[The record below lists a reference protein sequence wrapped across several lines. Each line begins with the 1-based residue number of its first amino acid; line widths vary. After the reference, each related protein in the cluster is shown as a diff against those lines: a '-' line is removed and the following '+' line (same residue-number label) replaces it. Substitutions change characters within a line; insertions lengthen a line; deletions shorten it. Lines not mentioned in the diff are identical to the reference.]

1 MDIFGY
7 LPFIFIFIDII
18 LLVLSLYTKKRD
30 YWNTLI
36 TVNVVSLL
44 SIPLMFLMA
53 AFVGNGYDAGVMV
66 LGSIIMGL
74 FLGPLYIL
82 ILVVNIVLKAKFTKD
97 NPPAATATKPAA
109 APSAAE
115 QQDNAYIN
123 GNTDTDKPSQAPAP
137 AAESA
142 PATSITPVS
151 KKSSPALPILIGL
164 IMIVAIVVGFY
175 FKNQYDKR
183 GTLESYASVKAKE
196 IKAMADYLNAKYGL
210 NVSSQD
216 VIYYLEQDTNK
227 YYTYGLSYETA
238 DIPYYVIFK
247 VGSEEIAVADRD
259 NRLSDNR
266 QLKEI
271 DKLIVD
277 YFEDKTGI
285 SFNYINFSLPNS
297 DIASPCIKY
306 NAINKILQTEMSDLL
321 TKNNIDLFV
330 QKLLNIDRLEIN
342 FYIQDSVKVYPYE
355 VAEHLS
361 FLQDYTNIDELTIW
375 FYDDGDINYIV
386 YDNLDKTDYEKT
398 EKSWDKGTYVKDSY
412 KFGCTYVEAD
422 EDKDIRFLTA
432 KPSVSSEKY
441 GLDWTQ
447 YRR

>member
-1 MDIFGY
+1 MGIMGIMGY
-7 LPFIFIFIDII
+7 LPLILITLDIA
-18 LLVLSLYTKKRD
+18 LLVAAFATKKRD
-30 YWNTLI
+30 FWNLLI
-36 TVNVVSLL
+36 TVNVVSIISAVLT
-44 SIPLMFLMA
+44 PFA
-53 AFVGNGYDAGVMV
+53 GAFNS
-66 LGSIIMGL
+66 GSSFDSTALFISGL
-74 FLGPLYIL
+74 FLGIIVMPTYIV
-82 ILVVNIVLKAKFTKD
+82 ILVVNIVLKAKFCPDPTHEK
-97 NPPAATATKPAA
+97 NPQPSTPVNATEAKN
-109 APSAAE
+109 
-115 QQDNAYIN
+115 NAYIN
-123 GNTDTDKPSQAPAP
+123 GYTETNQPS
-137 AAESA
+137 E
-142 PATSITPVS
+142 PATVPTA
-151 KKSSPALPILIGL
+151 KKSSPIMPLAVGVF
-164 IMIVAIVVGFY
+164 MIVAIIAGFY
-175 FKNQYDKR
+175 FTGEYNKR

-216 VIYYLEQDTNK
+216 VIYYLERDTNK
-227 YYTYGLSYETA
+227 YHTYGLSYETA
-238 DIPYYVIFK
+238 DIPYYAIFK

-277 YFEDKTGI
+277 YFEDNTGI

-297 DIASPCIKY
+297 DIAIPCIEY

-321 TKNNIDLFV
+321 TKNNIDLLD
-330 QKLLNIDRLEIN
+330 QKLLNIDRLKIN
-342 FYIQDSVKVYPYE
+342 FYIKDSVKVYPYE

-375 FYDDGDINYIV
+375 FYDNGDISYII